1 MDTNEV
7 GKKLV
12 ALCRENKHD
21 EAMNTLYADDCVQV
35 EASGPPG
42 APREFVGLP
51 AIQKMSEEWYKS
63 VKMYGFSTSDP
74 QVHGDRF
81 ALWMEIDME
90 IPGVMPR
97 AKHHEIGLYTVKN
110 GKVSRIEFFSE
121 PMNCG

>member
-1 MDTNEV
+1 MTTYEV

-12 ALCRENKHD
+12 ELCRANRHD

-35 EASGPPG
+35 ESSGPPG

-63 VKMYGFSTSDP
+63 VTMYGFTCSEP

-90 IPGVMPR
+90 MPGVPR
-97 AKHHEIGLYTVKN
+97 GKFHEIGLYTVKN
-110 GKVSRIEFFSE
+110 GKVSRLEFFSE
-121 PMNCG
+121 PMGC